1 MVAFVSDFSPT
12 DTICFAIRKHR
23 SHIEWKKY
31 IAFLHVDFT
40 SLAPFWNLFQTFFP
54 LLLPCNRI
62 YSWWFFVPIHCIC
75 GIIVDVC
82 NLLYYLVWLYE
93 MAAILLNNWIESA
106 AYRVVA
112 SSQPVSSSII
122 STEIGRIHTQR
133 KMQSQGA
140 KNVLPVQLNNKSSVL
155 WVCVCFEIGV
165 RFL

>member
-54 LLLPCNRI
+54 LL
-62 YSWWFFVPIHCIC
+62 FVPIHCIY

-82 NLLYYLVWLYE
+82 NLLYYSVWLYE

-112 SSQPVSSSII
+112 SSQPVLSSII

>member
-54 LLLPCNRI
+54 LL
-62 YSWWFFVPIHCIC
+62 FVPIHCIY

-122 STEIGRIHTQR
+122 STEIGRIHTQW
-133 KMQSQGA
+133 KMQSQEA